1 MFDERNRRISICL
14 PFSLIFPTSLEGYHA
29 GTLKDGAVNCLN
41 ERERN
46 VSIKKI
52 TQFELINYFSK
63 YLYHRYDWADSW
75 NYDPKILKA
84 PVTPVDTCAKIL
96 SSSQMVKF
104 PIAKKKELSAS
115 TDYRACCD
123 LSLLWYPFSQEANL
137 HFVSLVYLW
146 LLSKFL

>member
-52 TQFELINYFSK
+52 TQFGLINYFSK
-63 YLYHRYDWADSW
+63 YLCHRYDSADSW
-75 NYDPKILKA
+75 NYHPKTLKA
-84 PVTPVDTCAKIL
+84 PVTPVDTCTKIL
-96 SSSQMVKF
+96 SSSQRVKF

-115 TDYRACCD
+115 AGYRACCD
-123 LSLLWYPFSQEANL
+123 LSLLWYPFSREANL